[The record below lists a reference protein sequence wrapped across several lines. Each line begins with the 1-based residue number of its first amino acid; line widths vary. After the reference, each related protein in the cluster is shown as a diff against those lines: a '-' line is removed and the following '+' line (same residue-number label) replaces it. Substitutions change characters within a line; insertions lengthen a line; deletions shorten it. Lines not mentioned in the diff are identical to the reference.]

1 MLRRNCFVAVVLCF
15 SIIFCASSLAQRTA
29 EIPAGMNIKVRM
41 IDRLDSG
48 KSQTGDTFHAT
59 LEQPIMVDGREI
71 YPKGA
76 DVTGRVEGVKQSG
89 RLSEPGELGL
99 VLATIASGNR
109 ASSVQS
115 ERLAIKGE
123 SHSKSN
129 AGKIGGG
136 AALGAIIGA
145 VAGGGKG
152 AAIGA
157 GVGGAAGTGAAAAT
171 GKREAVV
178 ESEAVLTFVT
188 AQASTVSNSAS
199 PNPNPHSASAETQ
212 AHGDSSAAHAAGKPE
227 DASSDQ
233 PEPENTNAPNLF
245 TARDR
250 RVIRNCVAEHS
261 SDLPPGTTQR
271 EELPAGNERQIRAGG
286 TLPPELQKRVQ
297 ALPLAC
303 EKELPELPGDL
314 ERVLYGGRVLLINDQ
329 SNRIVDLFY
338 LDETR

>member
-1 MLRRNCFVAVVLCF
+1 MLWKSCFAALVLLFILTLCLP
-15 SIIFCASSLAQRTA
+15 SPAQRTA
-29 EIPAGMNIKVRM
+29 EIPSGMSIKVRVV
-41 IDRLDSG
+41 DRLDSS
-48 KSQTGDTFHAT
+48 KSQTGDTFHGT
-59 LEQPIMVDGREI
+59 LEQPIVVDGKEI

-76 DVTGRVEGVKQSG
+76 DVTGRVEDVKPSG

-115 ERLAIKGE
+115 ERLPIKGE
-123 SHSKSN
+123 SHAKSN

-157 GVGGAAGTGAAAAT
+157 GGGGAAGTGAAAAT
-171 GKREAVV
+171 GKREAIV
-178 ESEAVLTFVT
+178 ESEAVLTFV
-188 AQASTVSNSAS
+188 AQASTLNSAAS
-199 PNPNPHSASAETQ
+199 ANPNPPPPVVESQSGADNTAHSAPAPQ
-212 AHGDSSAAHAAGKPE
+212 
-227 DASSDQ
+227 DAPDDQ
-233 PEPENTNAPNLF
+233 PGPESNNAINLF

-250 RVIRNCVAEHS
+250 RVIRNCVAEHT
-261 SDLPPGTTQR
+261 SDLPPGITQR

-286 TLPPELQKRVQ
+286 TLPPELQPNVQ
-297 ALPLAC
+297 ALPWAC

-314 ERVLYGGRVLLINDQ
+314 ERVLYRGRVLLINDQ

-338 LDETR
+338 LDESR

>member
-1 MLRRNCFVAVVLCF
+1 MLRRNCFSALVLLFVSVVCL
-15 SIIFCASSLAQRTA
+15 SSSAQRSA
-29 EIPAGMNIKVRM
+29 EIPPGASIKVRM

-48 KSQTGDTFHAT
+48 KTQTGDTFHGT
-59 LEQPIMVDGREI
+59 LEQAVVVDGREI

-76 DVTGRVEGVKQSG
+76 DVTGRVEDVKQSG

-99 VLATIASGNR
+99 VVATIASGNR

-123 SHSKSN
+123 SHTKSN

-136 AALGAIIGA
+136 AALGALIGA

-188 AQASTVSNSAS
+188 AQASTVTSSGTAS
-199 PNPNPHSASAETQ
+199 SSPPPPARESQPPADNPAQ
-212 AHGDSSAAHAAGKPE
+212 AAPKHPE
-227 DASSDQ
+227 ATSDQ
-233 PEPENTNAPNLF
+233 PEPESNNATNLF

-261 SDLPPGTTQR
+261 SDLPPGITQR
-271 EELPAGNERQIRAGG
+271 EELPSGNERQIHAGG

-329 SNRIVDLFY
+329 SNRVVDLFY